1 MTIREVTELLE
12 TAGHPSPGTSR
23 ACPMCSGSMSQISI
37 PDVKDYVT
45 GETFQVFRCAV
56 CGLGYTWPQPSELNR
71 YYTPT
76 YRRYSPFA
84 WVLLSAFYHLRVK
97 RWTRLLGKGS
107 ALEIG
112 CGDGRMLQ
120 ALRHQGWEVVGVE
133 RTAAAARVAVSV
145 NQLPVFAG
153 GLEAINP
160 RAKFDLVLLFHS
172 LEHVPDPLSV
182 LTQCAQLLKPGGK
195 LIVAVPNFQSWQA
208 RVFGGSWF
216 HLDVPRHLTHFS
228 PQSLRSTLKTTSLRL
243 DSIRYTSW
251 EHDPYGWV
259 QSTLNR
265 MGFRQNLLTKWLMGV
280 DRASIGTPVGL
291 TMLLMTLVL
300 VVPSLAVAVG
310 SWLARAGAVMELLAT
325 KEE

>member
-1 MTIREVTELLE
+1 
-12 TAGHPSPGTSR
+12 
-23 ACPMCSGSMSQISI
+23 MCAGSMSQIAL
-37 PDVKDYVT
+37 PGVRDCVT
-45 GETFQVFRCAV
+45 GETFQVHHCAV
-56 CGLGYTWPQPSELNR
+56 CGLGYTWPQPDDLNN
-71 YYTPT
+71 YYTPA
-76 YRRYSPFA
+76 YRRYSRFA
-84 WVLLSAFYHLRVK
+84 WALLSAFYRLRVR
-97 RWTRLLGKGS
+97 RWTKLLGKGL
-107 ALEIG
+107 ALEVG

-120 ALRHQGWEVVGVE
+120 ALRHQGWEVVGIE
-133 RTAAAARVAVSV
+133 RTAAAARMAVSV

-182 LTQCAQLLKPGGK
+182 LKQCAQLLKPGGK
-195 LIVAVPNFQSWQA
+195 LIVAVPNFHSWQA
-208 RVFGGSWF
+208 CLFGGSWF
-216 HLDVPRHLTHFS
+216 HLDVPRHLNHFS
-228 PQSLRSTLKTTSLRL
+228 PRSLRYVLEAASLRL

-280 DRASIGTPVGL
+280 DRATIGTPVGL
-291 TMLLMTLVL
+291 TMLLIALVL
-300 VVPSLAVAVG
+300 IVPSLAAAIG

-325 KEE
+325 KEG